1 MGDIQPNSTETER
14 LLGQAQRGSMA
25 ARDLLLDRHLGSVRA
40 LVHRRFDPKLH
51 PRVDPSDIVQE
62 TQIEAAGRL
71 DKYLERRPMPFRL
84 WLLKTA
90 HERLLK
96 VERQHLR
103 TAKRSVLREVPIPDR
118 SSLQLGR
125 NLIASGTSPSRQADR
140 HEAAQRVRRVMAKLS
155 EPDREIVMLRNFEGL
170 SNQEAG
176 CLLEIEPETA
186 KKRYARAILRLQRL
200 LVADG
205 VTGSQP

>member
-1 MGDIQPNSTETER
+1 MSDIQSDSTETER
-14 LLGQAQRGSMA
+14 LLSQAQRGSTA
-25 ARDLLLDRHLGSVRA
+25 ARDELVDRHLEAVRA
-40 LVHRRFDPKLH
+40 LVDRRFDPKLH

-71 DKYLERRPMPFRL
+71 NEYLQRRPMPFRL

-125 NLIASGTSPSRQADR
+125 SLIASGTSPSRQASR
-140 HEAAQRVRRVMAKLS
+140 QERAQRVRRVMARLS
-155 EPDREIVMLRNFEGL
+155 ETDREMVMLRNFEGL
-170 SNQEAG
+170 SNLEAA
-176 CLLEIEPETA
+176 CLLEVEPETA

-200 LVADG
+200 LG
-205 VTGSQP
+205 EEGITGSRP